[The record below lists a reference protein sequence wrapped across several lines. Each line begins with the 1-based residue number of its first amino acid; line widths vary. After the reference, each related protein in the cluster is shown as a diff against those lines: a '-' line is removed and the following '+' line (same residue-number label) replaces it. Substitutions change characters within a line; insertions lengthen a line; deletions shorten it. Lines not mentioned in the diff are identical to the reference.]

1 MLTLC
6 RYPGES
12 IIFQYEGRILELS
25 YIKRVE
31 NNREYVFHIYLNNE
45 LEKEYH
51 FKDNKF
57 ILNFIDDSIPFKFI
71 IDSPKIP
78 KVNERRITIDC
89 PDYVLIRRKELK
101 NFKRGVA

>member
-6 RYPGES
+6 RYPGQS

-25 YIKRVE
+25 YIKRVK
-31 NNREYVFHIYLNNE
+31 RGKEYVFHIYLDNE
-45 LEKEYH
+45 LKKEYH
-51 FKDNKF
+51 FKDKKF
-57 ILNFIDDSIPFKFI
+57 ITSFTDESTKFTFI